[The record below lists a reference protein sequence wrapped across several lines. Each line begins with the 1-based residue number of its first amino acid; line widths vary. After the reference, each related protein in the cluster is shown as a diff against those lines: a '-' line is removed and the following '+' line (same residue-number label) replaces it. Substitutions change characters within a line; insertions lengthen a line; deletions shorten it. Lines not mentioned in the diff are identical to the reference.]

1 MSAGACQLTGIFFA
15 ILFFQN
21 GKVRTM
27 KSTHLL
33 LSAVLL
39 TLATVW
45 ARAAA
50 QGLEQALVSIAV
62 DRCSKVLRAR
72 TRAFPNIN
80 FLWPARIST
89 KALEH
94 KF

>member
-1 MSAGACQLTGIFFA
+1 
-15 ILFFQN
+15 
-21 GKVRTM
+21 M
-27 KSTHLL
+27 KSIYVL
-33 LSAVLL
+33 LSAVLVA
-39 TLATVW
+39 TMTVW

-50 QGLEQALVSIAV
+50 QGVEQALVSVAV
-62 DRCSKVLRAR
+62 EYGSKVLRAR
-72 TRAFPNIN
+72 IRAFPNIN